1 MKIIDII
8 KDVFYD
14 LDHNYNDARDFYKS
28 QGDYSLRGSRG
39 AAGASFFKT
48 FLPNFAGF
56 FVGLAFTKFMGF
68 EGIAYLIL
76 GIIGAM
82 GIGVL
87 NSVLFQGI
95 SLKYAVIR
103 HVIIVLGLSL
113 IFGLLMLL

>member
-1 MKIIDII
+1 MNIMEII
-8 KDVFYD
+8 KDVFND
-14 LDHNYNDARDFYKS
+14 LDHNYDNTRDFYKR

-48 FLPNFAGF
+48 FLPNIAGF
-56 FVGLAFTKFMGF
+56 LVGLAFTRLLGF

-82 GIGVL
+82 GIGIL

-95 SLKYAVIR
+95 SLKYAVVR

-113 IFGLLMLL
+113 IYGLIMML